1 MPYGNASSDAS
12 PRCCRLATT
21 SPSRIATFQG
31 KKSQFLPCLSVYWH
45 TSSGSIALQLSLQ
58 RKRDTVIQRECAKLH
73 RQLLVIAY
81 KYLRCLPCSL
91 IPKGCPG
98 HKSGRIPALL
108 PVNIFCFSIIG
119 GKLKAEKHALWAA
132 LRSAACGGALRRCAA
147 PSAAARRFAP
157 PLRGATRPARCARRL
172 FGNTKKMP
180 INLPTVLAHLHEQNK
195 IYGID
200 GLDLDRQIDMQT
212 CVEVGAIP

>member
-1 MPYGNASSDAS
+1 MS
-12 PRCCRLATT
+12 
-21 SPSRIATFQG
+21 
-31 KKSQFLPCLSVYWH
+31 LP
-45 TSSGSIALQLSLQ
+45 
-58 RKRDTVIQRECAKLH
+58 RKRDTGFRFQRECAKLH

-132 LRSAACGGALRRCAA
+132 LLSAACGGASRRCAA

-157 PLRGATRPARCARRL
+157 PLRGATRPARCARSP
-172 FGNTKKMP
+172 FATTKKMP
-180 INLPTVLAHLHEQNK
+180 TYPCALEPGPLLVQYLARRGTTTSTRHHCVSCLH
-195 IYGID
+195 IVC
-200 GLDLDRQIDMQT
+200 DMRR
-212 CVEVGAIP
+212 GHSH